1 VSGYLGG
8 YGLIAIVGLIGALL
22 VIGAL
27 LTARLVRPHR
37 PSPGKDSTYECG
49 LDPVG
54 EDWAQSQIRYFVFA
68 FLYVI
73 FAVESVFLFP
83 WAVVFAEKQFG
94 VGAVVEMGIFV
105 LFLAIGLVYAW
116 RKKVM
121 TWT

>member
-1 VSGYLGG
+1 MSGYLGG
-8 YGLIAIVGLIGALL
+8 YGLIALVGLLGVGLVAGAL
-22 VIGAL
+22 I
-27 LTARLVRPHR
+27 TARLVRPHR
-37 PSPGKDSTYECG
+37 PGLGKESTYECG

-54 EDWAQSQIRYFVFA
+54 EGWAQTQIRYFVFA

-83 WAVVFAEKQFG
+83 WAVVFAKKEFG
-94 VGAVVEMGIFV
+94 VGALVEMGIFV
-105 LFLAIGLVYAW
+105 AFLLVGLVYAW

>member
-1 VSGYLGG
+1 MSGYLGG
-8 YGLIAIVGLIGALL
+8 YGLIALVALL
-22 VIGAL
+22 GIGVVVAAL
-27 LTARLVRPHR
+27 VTARLVRPQR
-37 PSPGKDSTYECG
+37 RSAGKESTYECG

-54 EDWAQSQIRYFVFA
+54 EDWAQTQIRYFVFA

-94 VGAVVEMGIFV
+94 VGALVEMGIFV
-105 LFLAIGLVYAW
+105 AFLAVGLVYAW